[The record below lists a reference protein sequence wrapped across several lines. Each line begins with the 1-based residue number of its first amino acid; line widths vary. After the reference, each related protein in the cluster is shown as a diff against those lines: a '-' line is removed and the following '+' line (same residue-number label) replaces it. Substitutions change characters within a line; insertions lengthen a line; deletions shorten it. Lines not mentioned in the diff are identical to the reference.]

1 LLEVEKMKEFD
12 KTGENDNEIIIRF
25 LTVREKIYDYWRDET
40 EKNRQRGNRNGTPDL
55 TKKETEGIYNNE
67 YKKIISK
74 LPPNC
79 KLISVTPADDMGE
92 YKQLWRRLVLFFE
105 IENSSPKKRKN
116 IKYHFIKIRIGAED
130 GARPTNM
137 GEEEWRLSVYN
148 RKLAKTLEKLGG
160 NARVKHAQWIDEW
173 PGKGWQLIIENEE

>member
-1 LLEVEKMKEFD
+1 MKEFD
-12 KTGENDNEIIIRF
+12 KTGGNDSEIIIRF
-25 LTVREKIYDYWRDET
+25 LTPGPQVEKLNIKRNDGDEVEEIY
-40 EKNRQRGNRNGTPDL
+40 
-55 TKKETEGIYNNE
+55 TKE

-79 KLISVTPADDMGE
+79 KLISVTPADAIG
-92 YKQLWRRLVLFFE
+92 YSNRYFRRLVLFFE

-116 IKYHFIKIRIGAED
+116 IKYHFINIRIGSKD
-130 GARPTNM
+130 GTLTKEERNM

-148 RKLAKTLEKLGG
+148 RKLAKALEKLGG
-160 NARVKHAQWIDEW
+160 NARVKHAQWINDW

>member
-1 LLEVEKMKEFD
+1 MKEFD
-12 KTGENDNEIIIRF
+12 KTGGNDSEIIIRF
-25 LTVREKIYDYWRDET
+25 LTPGPQVEKLNIKRNDGGGYGGNKLSEEEVEEIY
-40 EKNRQRGNRNGTPDL
+40 
-55 TKKETEGIYNNE
+55 TKE

>member
-1 LLEVEKMKEFD
+1 MKDFD
-12 KTGENDNEIIIRF
+12 KTGGNDSEIIIRF
-25 LTVREKIYDYWRDET
+25 LTVSKEIRDCWEK
-40 EKNRQRGNRNGTPDL
+40 KNDGYRGGHVKLSN
-55 TKKETEGIYNNE
+55 KETEEIYTKE

-79 KLISVTPADDMGE
+79 KLISVTPADDYE
-92 YKQLWRRLVLFFE
+92 STDRWRRLVLFFE

-116 IKYHFIKIRIGAED
+116 IKYHFINIKISGED
-130 GARPTNM
+130 RARPTNM

-173 PGKGWQLIIENEE
+173 PGRLPAKFLKESW

>member
-1 LLEVEKMKEFD
+1 MKDFD
-12 KTGENDNEIIIRF
+12 KTGGNDSEIIIRF
-25 LTVREKIYDYWRDET
+25 LTVWKEILDCWEKKNDGHRGGYVQLFQEET
-40 EKNRQRGNRNGTPDL
+40 E
-55 TKKETEGIYNNE
+55 EIYNKE

-79 KLISVTPADDMGE
+79 KLISVTPADDYE
-92 YKQLWRRLVLFFE
+92 STDRWRRLVLFFE

-116 IKYHFIKIRIGAED
+116 IKYHFINIKINAED

-160 NARVKHAQWIDEW
+160 NARVKHAQWIDDF